1 MLVIDRDEQPISR
14 FVFLSVVFHALLF
27 ITYPQ
32 WSQMLEGDV
41 PSLERGG
48 TIQVLR
54 VEQSPT
60 RQISPVTNPASS
72 TQAPTPVESRPQEAP
87 QQPQQPA
94 VAPQEQE
101 PEEPVTPRPEPQPE
115 PEPEVRPEQVEVAP
129 DPEPQPDPQ
138 VSPAT
143 EPEPEPATA
152 DLLTSEQGPEVV
164 VEDDRSAV
172 QPDPEPQ
179 PEPLPRPT
187 PEQQPSASDTP
198 QDASAPSGS
207 GQDADPGTDDAA
219 MDTTDGSGE
228 VEQAPPPP
236 PPPPSGRSLVAGDG
250 RAPVYPKSAEHDE
263 VEGTVR
269 LEISVTANADLIQVE
284 VARSSGDQRLDN
296 QAARYI
302 EAMWQFQPAVQAYI
316 LTLDVEFSRIQEG
329 ETGLF
334 DAQVHFGEVR
344 WADE

>member
-1 MLVIDRDEQPISR
+1 MLAYDRDDQPISR

-32 WSQMLEGDV
+32 WGQMLEGDV

-54 VEQSPT
+54 VEQSPA

-72 TQAPTPVESRPQEAP
+72 TTAPTPVETRPQESP

-101 PEEPVTPRPEPQPE
+101 PEEPATPRPEPQPE
-115 PEPEVRPEQVEVAP
+115 PEPEVRQEQVEVAP
-129 DPEPQPDPQ
+129 EPEAQPEPQVP
-138 VSPAT
+138 PAT

-152 DLLTSEQGPEVV
+152 ELLTSERGEEVV
-164 VEDDRSAV
+164 VDEERLPV

-179 PEPLPRPT
+179 PEPMPRPT
-187 PEQQPSASDTP
+187 PAPEPSSSDTV

-207 GQDADPGTDDAA
+207 GQDADAGADDAA
-219 MDTTDGSGE
+219 ADTADGQGQE
-228 VEQAPPPP
+228 EQAPPP

-250 RAPVYPKSAEHDE
+250 RAPQYPKSAEHDE
-263 VEGTVR
+263 AEGTVR
-269 LEISVTANADLIQVE
+269 LEISVTAGGETISVV
-284 VARSSGDQRLDN
+284 VARSSGDSRLDN
-296 QAARYI
+296 QAERYI
-302 EAMWQFQPAVQAYI
+302 EARWQFQPAAQAYI
-316 LTLDVEFSRIQEG
+316 LTLDVEFLIG
-329 ETGLF
+329 E
-334 DAQVHFGEVR
+334 DATIYFGDVR